1 MRRRGRGREAVGE
14 ATPAPA
20 PPALLASPDER
31 VYGVGGFS
39 PGRFGRRG
47 ARAARRV
54 EVAHRKALLA
64 SRRAELEA
72 ERAAQRAEPYLPA
85 AGEPGPLAARS
96 HLRLSLPAHRATSE
110 VAAGAYPFLAEEGL
124 GSAGILIGQDAWSGS
139 AFCYDPWVLYATG
152 VLTNPNICLAGQ
164 IGRGK
169 SALAKS
175 LATRCVAYGRRVYV
189 PGDPKGEWSQ
199 LAVALGGQAIALSVG
214 SARWLLIAAGVTRSR
229 PAGGLRLHPRV
240 ACRESCVA
248 VPQPYRSSSFFGP
261 VLPHLVRHV
270 AFEDSPAREGC
281 LQADRL
287 ARRATRLA
295 CEQSTTV
302 TVVSVTWN
310 TVRWR

>member
-1 MRRRGRGREAVGE
+1 M
-14 ATPAPA
+14 
-20 PPALLASPDER
+20 
-31 VYGVGGFS
+31 
-39 PGRFGRRG
+39 
-47 ARAARRV
+47 
-54 EVAHRKALLA
+54 
-64 SRRAELEA
+64 
-72 ERAAQRAEPYLPA
+72 
-85 AGEPGPLAARS
+85 
-96 HLRLSLPAHRATSE
+96 RLSLPPPRATSE
-110 VAAGAYPFLAEEGL
+110 VVAGAYPFLAEEGL

-199 LAVALGGQAIALSVG
+199 LAAALGGQAIALSVG

-248 VPQPYRSSSFFGP
+248 VRQPYRSSSFFGP
-261 VLPHLVRHV
+261 VLPHPVRHV

-295 CEQSTTV
+295 REQSTTV